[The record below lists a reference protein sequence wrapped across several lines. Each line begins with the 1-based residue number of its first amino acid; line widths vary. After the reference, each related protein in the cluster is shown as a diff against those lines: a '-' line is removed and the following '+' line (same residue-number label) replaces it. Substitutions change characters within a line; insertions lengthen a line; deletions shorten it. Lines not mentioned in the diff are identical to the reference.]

1 MEQDTGMEKI
11 LTQQHNT
18 SELWKLDTYRAHGGY
33 GNLEKALR
41 GCQPDELVALIRD
54 AGLRGR
60 GGAGFPTGLKWG
72 FLPKDDRPRYLIAN
86 ADESEPGTFKDRLL
100 LEEDPHHIL
109 EGIIISCYA
118 VRAHLAFIYVRGEFF
133 LGARRMQA
141 AIDAAYEA
149 GYLGQDILGS
159 GMQVDV
165 LLHRGAGAYI
175 CGEETGLIESLEG
188 KRAYPRIKPPFPANI
203 GVFGMPTVVNNVE
216 TLANIPHIV
225 EHGAEWFNSIGP
237 ERNHGTRMFCVSG
250 KVQKP
255 GVYELPLGLPLRD
268 IIFEHAGG
276 LHPGRSLK
284 AVIPGGGSARI
295 LMAEEAM
302 QVNSDFD
309 ALQQVGSMGGSGGIM
324 VLDDTVCLVQSTYI
338 IAEFFH
344 DESCGQCSP
353 CREGT
358 GWMAKILHRIE
369 AGEGRLGDIDLLL
382 HMGTNIFGHTIC
394 PLGDAS
400 VWPVE
405 SAINKFRE
413 EFEYHIGEKRCLPE
427 TVSIL

>member
-1 MEQDTGMEKI
+1 MDPI
-11 LTQQHNT
+11 LTRDIGT
-18 SELWKLDTYRAHGGY
+18 ADLWKLETYQAHGGY
-33 GNLEKALR
+33 RTLKKVLR
-41 GCQPDELVALIRD
+41 EYQPDEVTTLVRD
-54 AGLRGR
+54 SGLRGR
-60 GGAGFPTGLKWG
+60 GGAGFPTGVKWG
-72 FLPKDDRPRYLIAN
+72 FLPKDDRPRYLICN

-100 LEEDPHHIL
+100 LEEDPHLVL
-109 EGIIISCYA
+109 EGLIISCYA
-118 VRAHLAFIYVRGEFF
+118 VRVRLAFIYMRGEFF
-133 LGARRMQA
+133 LAAKRMQA
-141 AIDAAYEA
+141 AIDAAYAA
-149 GYLGQDILGS
+149 GYLGANICGT
-159 GMQVDV
+159 GMPLDV

-216 TLANIPHIV
+216 TLANVPHIIARGV
-225 EHGAEWFNSIGP
+225 EWYNSIGP
-237 ERNHGTRMFCVSG
+237 ERNRGTRMFCVSG
-250 KVQKP
+250 KVRKP

-268 IIFEHAGG
+268 IIFEYAGG
-276 LHPGRSLK
+276 LPEGRTLK

-295 LMAEEAM
+295 LTAEEAM

-309 ALQQVGSMGGSGGIM
+309 ALQRAGSMGGSGGIM
-324 VLDDTVCLVQSTYI
+324 VLDDTVCIVQSTYI

-369 AGEGRLGDIDLLL
+369 SGEGRRGDVDLLL
-382 HMGTNIFGHTIC
+382 HMGTNIFGRTIC

-405 SAINKFRE
+405 SAINKFRA
-413 EFEYHIGEKRCLPE
+413 EFEYHLSNKQCLPG

>member
-1 MEQDTGMEKI
+1 MEQI
-11 LTQQHNT
+11 LTRHIGT
-18 SELWKLDTYRAHGGY
+18 ADLWKLKVYRAHGGY
-33 GNLEKALR
+33 RTLEKALR
-41 GCQPDELVALIRD
+41 TYQPAELVTMVRD

-60 GGAGFPTGLKWG
+60 GGAGFPTGVKWG
-72 FLPKDDRPRYLIAN
+72 FLPKDERPRYLICN

-100 LEEDPHHIL
+100 LEEDPHQVL
-109 EGIIISCYA
+109 EGLIISCYA
-118 VRAHLAFIYVRGEFF
+118 VRAHLAFIYMRGEFF

-141 AIDAAYEA
+141 AIDEAYA
-149 GYLGQDILGS
+149 VGYLGPNVCGT
-159 GMQVDV
+159 GMQLDV

-203 GVFGMPTVVNNVE
+203 GAFGMPTIVNNVE
-216 TLANIPHIV
+216 TLANVPHIV
-225 EHGAEWFNSIGP
+225 EHGAAWYNSIGP
-237 ERNHGTRMFCVSG
+237 ERNRGTRLFCVSG
-250 KVQKP
+250 KVRKP
-255 GVYELPLGLPLRD
+255 GVYELPLGIPLRD

-276 LHPGRSLK
+276 LPDGRTLK
-284 AVIPGGGSARI
+284 AVIPGGASARI
-295 LMAEEAM
+295 LTAAEAM

-309 ALQQVGSMGGSGGIM
+309 ALQNAGSMGGSGGIM
-324 VLDDTVCLVQSTYI
+324 VLDDTVCIVQSTYI

-358 GWMAKILHRIE
+358 GWMEKILHRIE
-369 AGEGRLGDIDLLL
+369 TGEGRPGDVDLLL
-382 HMGTNIFGHTIC
+382 HMGTNIFGRTIC

-405 SAINKFRE
+405 SAITKFRA
-413 EFEYHIGEKRCLPE
+413 EFEHHIRDKRCLPE

>member
-1 MEQDTGMEKI
+1 MEKI
-11 LTQQHNT
+11 LTRHIGT
-18 SELWKLDTYRAHGGY
+18 PDLWRLATYRSLGGY
-33 GNLEKALR
+33 QVLEKALNER
-41 GCQPDELVALIRD
+41 QPEALITLIRD

-60 GGAGFPTGLKWG
+60 GGAGFPTGVKWG
-72 FLPKDDRPRYLIAN
+72 FLPKDDRPRYLICN
-86 ADESEPGTFKDRLL
+86 ADESEPGTFKDRVL
-100 LEEDPHHIL
+100 LEETPHQIL
-109 EGIIISCYA
+109 EGLIISCYA
-118 VRAHLAFIYVRGEFF
+118 VGAHLAFIYLRGEFF
-133 LGARRMQA
+133 LAAERVQA
-141 AIDAAYEA
+141 AIDEAYEA
-149 GYLGQDILGS
+149 GYLGQNILGS
-159 GMQVDV
+159 GLQLDV

-203 GVFGMPTVVNNVE
+203 GAFGMPTVVNNVE
-216 TLANIPHIV
+216 TLCNIPHIV
-225 EHGAEWFNSIGP
+225 ERGAEWYNSIGP
-237 ERNHGTRMFCVSG
+237 ERNRGTRMFCISG

-268 IIFEHAGG
+268 IIYEYGGG
-276 LHPGRSLK
+276 LPAGRSLK

-295 LMAEEAM
+295 LTADEAM

-309 ALQQVGSMGGSGGIM
+309 ALQQAGSMGGSGGVM
-324 VLDDTVCLVQSTYI
+324 VLDDTVCIVQSTYI

-358 GWMAKILHRIE
+358 GWMKKILHRIE
-369 AGEGRLGDIDLLL
+369 YGEGRPGDVDLLL
-382 HMGTNIFGHTIC
+382 HMGTNIFGRTIC

-405 SAINKFRE
+405 SAINKFRQ
-413 EFEYHIGEKRCLPE
+413 EFEYHVHEKQCLPA
-427 TVSIL
+427 TISIL

>member
-1 MEQDTGMEKI
+1 MEAI
-11 LTQQHNT
+11 LTRHIDIP
-18 SELWKLDTYRAHGGY
+18 ERWKLETYRSLGGY
-33 GNLEKALR
+33 RTLAHALK
-41 GCQPDELVALIRD
+41 QYKPEDLVTVVRD
-54 AGLRGR
+54 SGLRGR
-60 GGAGFPTGLKWG
+60 GGAGFPTGVKWG
-72 FLPKDDRPRYLIAN
+72 FLPKDDRPRYLICN

-100 LEEDPHHIL
+100 LEDDPHQVL
-109 EGIIISCYA
+109 EGLIISCYA
-118 VRAHLAFIYVRGEFF
+118 VGVKLAFIYMRGEFF
-133 LGARRMQA
+133 LGAKRMQA
-141 AIDAAYEA
+141 AIDEAYAA
-149 GYLGQDILGS
+149 GYLGKNICGT
-159 GMQVDV
+159 GMQLDV

-216 TLANIPHIV
+216 TLANVPHIV
-225 EHGAEWFNSIGP
+225 ARGAEWFNSIGP
-237 ERNHGTRMFCVSG
+237 ERNRGTRMFCVSG
-250 KVQKP
+250 QVRKP

-268 IIFEHAGG
+268 IIVEYAGG
-276 LHPGRSLK
+276 LHEGRTLK

-295 LMAEEAM
+295 LTAEEAM

-309 ALQQVGSMGGSGGIM
+309 ALQRAGSMGGSGGVM
-324 VLDDTVCLVQSTYI
+324 VLDDTVCIVQSTYI

-358 GWMAKILHRIE
+358 GWMKKILHRIE
-369 AGEGRLGDIDLLL
+369 AGEGRPGDVDLLL
-382 HMGTNIFGHTIC
+382 HMGTNIFGRTVC

-405 SAINKFRE
+405 SAINKFRQ
-413 EFEYHIGEKRCLPE
+413 EFDHHIREKRCLPE